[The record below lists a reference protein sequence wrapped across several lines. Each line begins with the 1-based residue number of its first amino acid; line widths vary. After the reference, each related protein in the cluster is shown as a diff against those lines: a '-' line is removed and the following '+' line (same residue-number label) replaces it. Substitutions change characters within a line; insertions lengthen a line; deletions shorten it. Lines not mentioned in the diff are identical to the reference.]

1 MNTTKSGGCGMSSKV
16 TIKKNLIVF
25 HNVDDWKI
33 IYDKILQDYGM
44 GMAVSFRMRRELG
57 FTHRYHQGLVPN
69 EYQSLGGP
77 NMHYERQVH
86 LDFYSE
92 QAQSWFQL
100 KYLNL

>member
-1 MNTTKSGGCGMSSKV
+1 MSLKV

-25 HNVDDWKI
+25 HNEGDWSA
-33 IYDKILQDYGM
+33 IYSKILADFGM
-44 GMAVSFRMRRELG
+44 GMAVRTRLRRELG
-57 FTHRYHQGLVPN
+57 FTYRNHDHWVEFDDTKGVPRK
-69 EYQSLGGP
+69 YLTK
-77 NMHYERQVH
+77 QVH